1 MLLHDRLLLH
11 FCIHW
16 DYLRLFSLTVLSQL
30 ITRVLPFFSLSSLN
44 LLQESFHS
52 HSLCIC
58 TTSSFNRLSSVL
70 STGSFTHT
78 STELFVD
85 VLRLFTNLS
94 FFLNCGKPVFLVDT
108 LHQESYTSSPSTSY
122 IKLVLHVLLEAFQH
136 HQYEFF
142 GCYHFTQQ

>member
-30 ITRVLPFFSLSSLN
+30 ITRVLPFFFSLYLP
-44 LLQESFHS
+44 
-52 HSLCIC
+52 IC
-58 TTSSFNRLSSVL
+58 TTSSFNRFSSVL
-70 STGSFTHT
+70 STGSFTDT

-108 LHQESYTSSPSTSY
+108 LHQESYTSSPSP
-122 IKLVLHVLLEAFQH
+122 INIQLVLSRALGGVSTPSIRVFRMLSFHPTITNSH
-136 HQYEFF
+136 I
-142 GCYHFTQQ
+142 